1 MPNDLCESCVECFKK
16 HINPG
21 LKKSTCSDYI
31 ESLEKIQIKQT
42 VQVQS
47 KVKGVLYGCRSCYP

>member
-31 ESLEKIQIKQT
+31 ESLEKIQKKVI
-42 VQVQS
+42 VQPTE
-47 KVKGVLYGCRSCYP
+47 KEFIW